1 MTAAGVEAGGWRAR
15 WRRQGPAEIV
25 QVQSQTLEGE
35 ELLFVV
41 FQRQRFEVDAAQ
53 QRVTEMDCQV
63 GEGSS

>member
-1 MTAAGVEAGGWRAR
+1 M
-15 WRRQGPAEIV
+15 
-25 QVQSQTLEGE
+25 QSQTLEGE

-63 GEGSS
+63 SAREAKPPKVVSSLRVGPVRNHQ